1 MRPEE
6 NGNYNFYCAGHGMRM
21 SEALANRLY
30 VSLYYMHLYA
40 LKFDPR
46 WTFLTGT
53 KTIVPL
59 GDVAAGYVGNI
70 LSLMS
75 ALAKQQWSVI
85 GRR

>member
-6 NGNYNFYCAGHGMRM
+6 NGNYNFYCAAHGVAWVRM
-21 SEALANRLY
+21 SEALAARI
-30 VSLYYMHLYA
+30 YA
-40 LKFDPR
+40 LFDPR

-75 ALAKQQWSVI
+75 VLAKQWSVI